1 MDGPM
6 RAGDDTTAPGIRFEI
21 TPLPDR
27 DVSFI
32 DRLSEYPR
40 GPDMLGEA
48 LRAVGRITCV
58 ALMRVQYRITVEG
71 TVPDLPRLALAANH
85 QSHLDAL
92 TVLAALPAR
101 RRRELAVLAAR
112 DYFFSRASR
121 GAAAGVFAAAV
132 PFDRTRATELRSW
145 ARRLNALPRGTI
157 LFFPS
162 GSRRRSEAQRGM
174 LVVMAR
180 SGWPIVP
187 VALRGT
193 REAWPVGAR
202 MWRPFRRLTVTIGQP
217 LEPSAAVDLA
227 ERLDGFWGAHG

>member
-1 MDGPM
+1 MKQPDES
-6 RAGDDTTAPGIRFEI
+6 ANPGIRFRLE
-21 TPLPDR
+21 PLPDR

-40 GPDMLGEA
+40 GSDMLGEM
-48 LRAVGRITCV
+48 LRAAGRALCVGLIR
-58 ALMRVQYRITVEG
+58 LQYRVTVDG
-71 TVPDLPRLALAANH
+71 AIPDLPRMALAANH

-92 TVLAALPAR
+92 TVLTALPSR

-112 DYFFSRASR
+112 DYFFSRAAR
-121 GAAAGVFAAAV
+121 GAAASVFAAAV

-145 ARRLNALPRGTI
+145 ARRLDAQARGTI

-202 MWRPFRRLTVTIGQP
+202 LWRPFRRLTLTIGAP
-217 LEPSAAVDLA
+217 LEAAGAVDLA
-227 ERLDGFWGAHG
+227 DRLEAFWKEHA